1 MNVVAPPADDNCL
14 RPPMLL
20 SVEVEESESV
30 EWIWTH
36 FTDGHSAVSGYRIV
50 PQWPALLRGVH
61 P

>member
-1 MNVVAPPADDNCL
+1 MHVIDSRTNDKVL

-20 SVEVEESESV
+20 SVEVDEGESV

-36 FTDGHSAVSGYRIV
+36 FADGQSAVTGYKIV
-50 PQWPALLRGVH
+50 PRLPALLRGAT